1 MSTYKIANNVVGW
14 LVFFV
19 AAFVYV
25 STIEPTASWWDC
37 GEYIS
42 ASYKLMVGH
51 EPGAPMFQM
60 IARFFALFAGDD
72 VTQVA
77 RWVNTMSA
85 LASAFT
91 ILFLFWSITH
101 FAKKLVVGKD
111 GDENNI
117 ANIIAVM
124 GSGIVGGL
132 AFTFSDSFWFSA
144 VEGEVYALSSMFT
157 ALVFW
162 VILKWEEVA
171 DEPHADRYIV
181 LIALLF
187 GMSIGVHLLNLLA
200 IPAITFVY
208 YFKKYQ
214 PTQKGF
220 IITGIASLAILVFV
234 QYGVIPYVVKVASWF
249 ELLFVNTAGLPFNS
263 GLYFYLVLLCAAIVF
278 GLYYTKKQGMVTA
291 NTAILSLMM
300 LLIGYSAYTLTV
312 VRSVANPPMDES
324 NPDNVFALQSYL
336 NREQYGDRPLFYGQ
350 FFNADYVGKEEGG
363 KIYHQA
369 EDKYEVIGRK
379 SVAQYDPKM
388 SGLFPR
394 MYSSQSHH
402 IAEYKSWTGAKGG
415 NIKPSFGQNMAFL
428 FKYQIGHMYLRY
440 FMWNFAGRQNDIQGH
455 GELNKGNWV
464 SGISFIDEMRLGPQ
478 DNLPISMTSNKA
490 YNKFYMLPLILGL
503 IGFVFQYYRDKESA
517 WLVGLMFLMTGL
529 AIVIYLNQYPFQ
541 PRERD
546 YAYVGSFYAFAIWIG
561 LGVAAIFD
569 ALKEKAPA
577 AVSASLATVLAFSA
591 PGIMAAEGWDDH
603 DRSDRYAARD
613 IAVNYLESCAPNAIL
628 FTNGDN
634 DTFPLW
640 YAQEVEGVRTDV
652 RVVNL
657 SLFNTNWYIDQLR
670 RKAYDADQLPFTFSE
685 DALLGEK
692 RLQIPIQPD
701 YYEQRFGKRIGNQHI
716 ELADALAFVR
726 SDDKRA
732 LLETRV
738 GDFNYLPT
746 GNLKFTVDSA
756 KVMETGTVRPEEAG
770 RIVKEMKWRLS
781 GSSITR
787 NHLMVLDLI
796 AETNWERP
804 IYFAV
809 TVGGD
814 NYLGLQKYFQIEGLA
829 YRLTPIESNNKDGQT
844 GEVDVVAMY
853 ENMVN
858 KFKWGNMKSP
868 EVYHGTETVR
878 MSLNYRSMFA
888 RLANALIEEGEKE
901 KALKTLDRC
910 MEAMPHESILLNFS
924 AAGLAEGYYKLEEF
938 EKANDIALKL
948 MDVYSQEMEYYLMLD
963 REEVA
968 RLGNEPDIAMSVL
981 QKLLI
986 LARVHKQDDVLEQ
999 LEARFDEI
1007 ESKYMNSPLARG

>member
-1 MSTYKIANNVVGW
+1 MSKYKLINNVTGW
-14 LVFFV
+14 LVFFI
-19 AAFVYV
+19 ASFVYV

-51 EPGAPMFQM
+51 EPGSPMFQM
-60 IARFFALFAGDD
+60 LARFFSLFAGDD

-77 RWVNTMSA
+77 KWVNTMSA
-85 LASAFT
+85 MASAFT

-101 FAKKLVVGKD
+101 FAKKLVIGKG
-111 GDENNI
+111 GDENDFGKI
-117 ANIIAVM
+117 LAVM
-124 GSGIVGGL
+124 GSGAVGAL

-162 VILKWEEVA
+162 VILKWESVA

-208 YFKKYQ
+208 YFKRFKTTT
-214 PTQKGF
+214 PGF
-220 IITGIASLAILVFV
+220 LMAGVASLAILVFV
-234 QYGVIPYVVKVASWF
+234 QYGIIPYVIKVASWF
-249 ELLFVNTAGLPFNS
+249 ELAFVNGAGLPFNS
-263 GLYFYLVLLCAAIVF
+263 GLFLYLILLVGAIAF
-278 GLYYTKKQGMVTA
+278 GLYYTKKQKMVSA
-291 NTAILSLMM
+291 NTVILSLMM
-300 LLIGYSAYTLTV
+300 LLVGYSSYTLTV
-312 VRSVANPPMDES
+312 VRSMANPPMDES

-336 NREQYGDRPLFYGQ
+336 NREQYGDRPLFYGP
-350 FFNADYVGKEEGG
+350 FFNAEYTGKEDGA
-363 KIYHQA
+363 KIYHQG
-369 EDKYEVIGRK
+369 EDSYDVIGEK
-379 SVAQYDPKM
+379 SVAKYDGKL

-394 MYSSQSHH
+394 MYSNQAHH
-402 IAEYKSWTGAKGG
+402 VAEYKSWSGAKGG
-415 NIKPSFGQNMAFL
+415 KVKPTFGQNMTFL

-440 FMWNFAGRQNDIQGH
+440 FMWNFAGRQNDVQGH
-455 GELNKGNWV
+455 GEINKGNWI
-464 SGISFIDEMRLGPQ
+464 SGIPFIDDARLGPQ
-478 DNLPISMTSNKA
+478 DNLPISITKNKA
-490 YNKFYMLPLILGL
+490 HNKFYMLPLILGL

-529 AIVIYLNQYPFQ
+529 AIVFYLNQYPIQ

-546 YAYVGSFYAFAIWIG
+546 YAYVGSFYAFAMWIG
-561 LGVAAIFD
+561 LGVAAIYD
-569 ALKEKAPA
+569 GLKDKTPKVVA
-577 AVSASLATVLAFSA
+577 AGLATALCLVAV
-591 PGIMAAEGWDDH
+591 PGVMAKDGWDDH

-670 RKAYDADQLPFTFSE
+670 RAAYDAAPIPFTFSE
-685 DALLGEK
+685 EDLLGEK
-692 RLQIPIQPD
+692 RLQIPIYDRKIP
-701 YYEQRFGKRIGNQHI
+701 GNV
-716 ELADALAFVR
+716 ELKEVLDFVAK
-726 SDDKRA
+726 DDKQYM
-732 LLETRV
+732 LQTRV
-738 GDFNYLPT
+738 GDFNYMPT
-746 GNLKFTVDSA
+746 ANLKITVDSA
-756 KVMETGTVRPEEAG
+756 KVMSTGTVRPDQAN
-770 RIVKEMKWRLS
+770 RIVKEMTWKLK

-796 AETNWERP
+796 ANTNWERP

-814 NYLGLQKYFQIEGLA
+814 NYLGLEKYFQIEGLA
-829 YRLTPIESNNKDGQT
+829 YRLVPIERANKDGQT
-844 GEVDVVAMY
+844 GEVNNVAMY

-858 KFKWGNMKSP
+858 KFEWGNMDMP
-868 EVYHGTETVR
+868 EVYHGTETER

-888 RLANALIEEGEKE
+888 RLANSLIADGKKEE
-901 KALKTLDRC
+901 ALKTLDRC
-910 MEAMPHESILLNFS
+910 MEAIPHESILLNFS
-924 AAGLAEGYYKLEEF
+924 AAGIVEGYYKLGEF
-938 EKANDIALKL
+938 EKGNAIALQL
-948 MDVYSQEMEYYLMLD
+948 MDVYSQEIEYYTRLD
-963 REEVA
+963 RSQVA
-968 RLGNEPDIAMSVL
+968 RLGNEPEIAMSVL

-986 LARVHKQDDVLEQ
+986 LARVNKQDEVLETI
-999 LEARFDEI
+999 ETRFDEI
-1007 ESKYMNSPLARG
+1007 ESKYIQSPLSTK

>member
-1 MSTYKIANNVVGW
+1 MSTYKLANNVVGW
-14 LVFFV
+14 LVFFI
-19 AAFVYV
+19 ASFVYV

-111 GDENNI
+111 GDENNL

-124 GSGIVGGL
+124 GSGVVGAL

-162 VILKWEEVA
+162 VILKWETVA

-208 YFKKYQ
+208 YFKKFK
-214 PTQKGF
+214 PTLAGF
-220 IITGIASLAILVFV
+220 LTTGVVSLAILVFV
-234 QYGVIPYVVKVASWF
+234 QYGVIPYVIKIASWF

-263 GLYFYLVLLCAAIVF
+263 GLYFYLVILAGAIVF
-278 GLYYTKKQGMVTA
+278 GLYYTKKQGMVSA

-300 LLIGYSAYTLTV
+300 LLVGYSAYTLTV

-350 FFNADYVGKEEGG
+350 YFNADYTGKEDGG

-369 EDKYEVIGRK
+369 EDSYDVIGMK
-379 SVAQYDPKM
+379 SVAKYDSKL

-394 MYSSQSHH
+394 MYSNQSHH
-402 IAEYKSWTGAKGG
+402 IDEYKSWTGAKGG
-415 NIKPSFGQNMAFL
+415 NVKPSFGENMAFL

-455 GELNKGNWV
+455 GEINQGNWI
-464 SGISFIDEMRLGPQ
+464 SGIDFIDEMRLGPQ

-503 IGFVFQYYRDKESA
+503 IGFVFQYTRDKESA

-529 AIVIYLNQYPFQ
+529 AIVVYLNQYPFQ

-546 YAYVGSFYAFAIWIG
+546 YAYVGSFYAFAMWIG

-569 ALKEKAPA
+569 ALKQKAPA
-577 AVSASLATVLAFSA
+577 VVSAGLASVLCLAA

-613 IAVNYLESCAPNAIL
+613 IAVNYLETCAPNAIL

-640 YAQEVEGVRTDV
+640 YAQEVEGVRTDI

-670 RKAYDADQLPFTFSE
+670 RKAYEADLLPFRFTE

-692 RLQIPIQPD
+692 RLQIPIYDRKIPG
-701 YYEQRFGKRIGNQHI
+701 YV
-716 ELADALAFVR
+716 ELDEVLDFVAK
-726 SDDKRA
+726 DDKQFM
-732 LLETRV
+732 LQTRV
-738 GDFNYLPT
+738 GDFNYIPT
-746 GNLKFTVDSA
+746 ANVKLTIDSA
-756 KVMETGTVRPEEAG
+756 QVVKTGTVRPEQAD
-770 RIVKEMKWRLS
+770 RIVKEMQWKLK

-787 NHLMVLDLI
+787 NHLMVLDII
-796 AETNWERP
+796 AQTNWERP

-829 YRLTPIESNNKDGQT
+829 YRLVPIESNNRDGQT
-844 GEVDVVAMY
+844 GEVNTEAMY

-858 KFKWGNMKSP
+858 KFQWGNMDKP

-888 RLANALIEEGEKE
+888 RLANALIAEGDSTR
-901 KALKTLDRC
+901 ALKTLDRC
-910 MEAMPHESILLNFS
+910 MEAIPNESILMNFS
-924 AAGLAEGYYKLEEF
+924 GAGLAEGYYKLGEL
-938 EKANDIALKL
+938 EKANQIARQL
-948 MDVYSQEMEYYLMLD
+948 MDVYSQEMEYYLSLD
-963 REEVA
+963 RNQVK

-986 LARVHKQDDVLEQ
+986 LARVHKQDELLDE
-999 LEARFDEI
+999 LEARFDAI
-1007 ESKYMNSPLARG
+1007 ETKYVSSPLSR

>member
-1 MSTYKIANNVVGW
+1 MSKYKLINNITGW
-14 LVFFV
+14 LVFF
-19 AAFVYV
+19 AASFVYV

-42 ASYKLMVGH
+42 ASYKMMVGH

-60 IARFFALFAGDD
+60 IARFFSLFAGDD

-77 RWVNTMSA
+77 KWVNTMSA

-101 FAKKLVVGKD
+101 FAKKLVMGKK
-111 GDENNI
+111 DEN
-117 ANIIAVM
+117 ADLGRIIAVM
-124 GSGIVGGL
+124 GSGIVGAL

-162 VILKWEEVA
+162 IILKWETVA

-208 YFKKYQ
+208 YFRKYK
-214 PTQKGF
+214 PTTKGF
-220 IITGIASLAILVFV
+220 FITFALAIGLLFFV
-234 QYGVIPYVVKVASWF
+234 MYGIIPMVVMLASKF
-249 ELLFVNTAGLPFNS
+249 ELLFVNTIGLPFNS
-263 GLYFYLVLLCAAIVF
+263 GLFFYLILLFGAIFF
-278 GLYYTKKQGMVTA
+278 GLYYTKQKKMVSA
-291 NTAILSLMM
+291 NTAILSLLM
-300 LLIGYSAYTLTV
+300 LLVGYSAYTVTV
-312 VRSVANPPMDES
+312 VRSIANPPMDES

-336 NREQYGDRPLFYGQ
+336 NREQYGDRPLVYGHY
-350 FFNADYVGKEEGG
+350 FNAEYVGKEDGAN
-363 KIYHQA
+363 IYHKG
-369 EDKYEVIGRK
+369 EDSYEVIGKK
-379 SVAQYDPKM
+379 SEAVYDPKM

-394 MYSSQSHH
+394 MYSNQAHH

-415 NIKPSFGQNMAFL
+415 KRKPTFGQNLSFL

-455 GELNKGNWV
+455 GEINKGNWV
-464 SGISFIDEMRLGPQ
+464 SGIPIIDEMRIGPQ
-478 DNLPISMTSNKA
+478 DNLPISMKSNKA
-490 YNKFYMLPLILGL
+490 YNKFFLLPLILGL
-503 IGFVFQYYRDKESA
+503 IGLTFQFYRDNEGA

-529 AIVIYLNQYPFQ
+529 AIVVYLNQYPYQ

-546 YAYVGSFYAFAIWIG
+546 YAYVGSFYAYAMWIG
-561 LGVAAIFD
+561 LGVAAIYD
-569 ALKEKAPA
+569 LLKKYTPSMA
-577 AVSASLATVLAFSA
+577 AAGLATVVSVVAV
-591 PGIMAAEGWDDH
+591 PYVMAKDGWDDH
-603 DRSDRYAARD
+603 DRSNRYAARD

-670 RKAYDADQLPFTFSE
+670 RAAYEAAPLPLSFSKE
-685 DALLGEK
+685 DLLGEK
-692 RLQIPIQPD
+692 RLQVPIYDRKIP
-701 YYEQRFGKRIGNQHI
+701 GHV
-716 ELADALAFVR
+716 ELKEALAFVAK
-726 SDDKRA
+726 DDKQYM
-732 LLETRV
+732 LQTRV

-746 GNLKFTVDSA
+746 ANLKFTVDSA
-756 KVMETGTVRPEEAG
+756 KVIETGTVRPDQAD
-770 RIVKEMKWRLS
+770 RIVKEIKWKLR
-781 GSSITR
+781 GSSITK
-787 NHLMVLDLI
+787 NHLMVLDII
-796 AETNWERP
+796 ANTNWERP

-809 TVGGD
+809 TVGSD
-814 NYLGLQKYFQIEGLA
+814 NYLGLEKYFQVEGLA
-829 YRLTPIESNNKDGQT
+829 YRFVPMERRSKDGQT
-844 GEVDVVAMY
+844 GDVNTVAMY

-858 KFKWGNMKSP
+858 KFNWGNMHMP
-868 EVYHGTETVR
+868 DVYHGTETVR

-888 RLANALIEEGEKE
+888 RLANSLIAEGKKEE
-901 KALKTLDRC
+901 ALKTLDRC
-910 MEAMPHESILLNFS
+910 MEAIPHESIILNFS
-924 AAGLAEGYYKLEEF
+924 AAGIVEAYYKLDEF
-938 EKANDIALKL
+938 EKGNKIALQL
-948 MDVYSQEMEYYLMLD
+948 MDVYSQEIEYYTRLSKSQ
-963 REEVA
+963 VN
-968 RLGNEPDIAMSVL
+968 RLGNEPEIAMSVL

-986 LARVHKQDDVLEQ
+986 LARTHDQKDVLDTIEN
-999 LEARFDEI
+999 RFGEI
-1007 ESKYMNSPLARG
+1007 EAKYSNSPLARKPR